1 MQLEDQQLK
10 QQLRDKNADII
21 QKKDK
26 QLAKLNEQLK
36 ESHHE

>member
-10 QQLRDKNADII
+10 QQLRDKDAEII
-21 QKKDK
+21 QKKDE